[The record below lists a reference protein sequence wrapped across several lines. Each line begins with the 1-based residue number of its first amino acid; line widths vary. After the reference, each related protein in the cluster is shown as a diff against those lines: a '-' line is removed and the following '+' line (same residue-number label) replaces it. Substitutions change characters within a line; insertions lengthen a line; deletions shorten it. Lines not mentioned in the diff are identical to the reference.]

1 MRKAPA
7 SEKSKDE
14 KPKESLNIP
23 NTLAKTVLDQSLGA
37 SVNTFLL
44 CSFMAVWD
52 VLVSQG
58 QVSSSASA
66 ASLVGPA
73 IVGRLRTDFVPFMK
87 AGWRFWPWVSL
98 GNFAL
103 VPDVAT
109 RNLVGGLAGI
119 VWGVYVNLF
128 TAASVVPIVKEE

>member
-1 MRKAPA
+1 MA
-7 SEKSKDE
+7 S
-14 KPKESLNIP
+14 
-23 NTLAKTVLDQSLGA
+23 
-37 SVNTFLL
+37 
-44 CSFMAVWD
+44 WD
-52 VLVSQG
+52 VLVAQG
-58 QVSSSASA
+58 PPASSSLASV
-66 ASLVGPA
+66 ASLVVA
-73 IVGRLRTDFVPFMK
+73 AVVDRLRADFVSFLK

-128 TAASVVPIVKEE
+128 AAGSAPAVKEE